1 MISQTLD
8 GIENSLDKIIEDLK
22 IDQII
27 NKDSILS
34 KEYFYHSLP
43 QCVVD
48 SIFSIGVRYSS
59 TKNTVNN
66 FSNYFEIP
74 VYRKRNSKY
83 ILKQE
88 QLSINNTIKVL
99 SNFTHEETSKD
110 IYKNFQRT
118 STKSGHL
125 KSSVVFK
132 FFKILKKFGINFY
145 QDLDKLNNG
154 EVFESFKN
162 DIISLRG
169 QSSGISFDYFL
180 MLSGNNDFIKVDRM
194 VRRFLV
200 NNKIIGLN
208 DKISDVKKCFKLLL
222 NEINNKIS
230 VKLNS
235 RELDHLI
242 WKYQSSK

>member
-1 MISQTLD
+1 MVV
-8 GIENSLDKIIEDLK
+8 DKIIEDLK

-74 VYRKRNSKY
+74 VYRKEIQN

-132 FFKILKKFGINFY
+132 FLKF
-145 QDLDKLNNG
+145 
-154 EVFESFKN
+154 
-162 DIISLRG
+162 
-169 QSSGISFDYFL
+169 
-180 MLSGNNDFIKVDRM
+180 
-194 VRRFLV
+194 
-200 NNKIIGLN
+200 
-208 DKISDVKKCFKLLL
+208 
-222 NEINNKIS
+222 
-230 VKLNS
+230 
-235 RELDHLI
+235 
-242 WKYQSSK
+242 